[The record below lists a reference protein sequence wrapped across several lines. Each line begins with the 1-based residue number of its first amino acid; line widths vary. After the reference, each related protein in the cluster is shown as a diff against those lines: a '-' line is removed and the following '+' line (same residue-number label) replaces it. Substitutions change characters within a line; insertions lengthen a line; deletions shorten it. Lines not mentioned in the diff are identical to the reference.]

1 MSETAMES
9 AKNMAKD
16 HKEASRKRQID
27 FLRTHYNKAI
37 VDAAIA
43 YADSEISQRHLYPY
57 LHDSV
62 MLEMAKA
69 KAIEAG
75 QQEVA
80 GFIEM
85 QMEFDTQNIFNVLTF
100 AYVHGMSFGIS
111 NPNIGK
117 TPEPV
122 TDYVLSKDFAFI
134 FDYGDND
141 FGTPIEQAAKEYC
154 KEYNNLLRQ
163 IELYSSISDGD
174 GDLMVESYKK
184 DLEFMED
191 PNTVRQ
197 LMKAAFIG
205 AYMTGAIDRCWVC
218 SNKSFNA
225 MERLNKAQDLAN
237 NYFNFET
244 NAIHYDVYN
253 TDRVNWKFGTWDEVS
268 KFGLEKYKGQQGEDD
283 LKQANGD
290 FTKYWLNGE
299 VLIVRMVDGKLVAE
313 TH

>member
-9 AKNMAKD
+9 AKNTAKD

-43 YADSEISQRHLYPY
+43 YADSEISQQHSYLYP
-57 LHDSV
+57 HW
-62 MLEMAKA
+62 MEMAKA

-141 FGTPIEQAAKEYC
+141 FGIPIEQAAKEYC

-163 IELYSSISDGD
+163 IELYSSDGD

-205 AYMTGAIDRCWVC
+205 AYMTGAIDRCWIC
-218 SNKSFNA
+218 SNKPFNA
-225 MERLNKAQDLAN
+225 MERLNKAQNLAN

-244 NAIHYDVYN
+244 NTKYGVDN
-253 TDRVNWKFGTWDEVS
+253 SDRVNWKFGTWDEVS
-268 KFGLEKYKGQQGEDD
+268 KFGLEEYKGQQGEDD
-283 LKQANGD
+283 LKKANGD

>member
-43 YADSEISQRHLYPY
+43 YADSEISQRHLYSYP
-57 LHDSV
+57 HDSV

-80 GFIEM
+80 DFIEM
-85 QMEFDTQNIFNVLTF
+85 QMEFDTQDIFNVLTF

-141 FGTPIEQAAKEYC
+141 FGIPIEQAAKEYC

-174 GDLMVESYKK
+174 GDSMVESYKK

-205 AYMTGAIDRCWVC
+205 AYMTNAIDRCWIC
-218 SNKSFNA
+218 SNKPFNA
-225 MERLNKAQDLAN
+225 MERLNKAQNLAN

-244 NAIHYDVYN
+244 NAKYGVDN

-268 KFGLEKYKGQQGEDD
+268 KFGLEEYKGQQGEDD
-283 LKQANGD
+283 LKKANGD

>member
-43 YADSEISQRHLYPY
+43 YADSEISQRHLYSYP
-57 LHDSV
+57 HDSV

-80 GFIEM
+80 DFIEM
-85 QMEFDTQNIFNVLTF
+85 QMEFDTQDIFNVLTF

-141 FGTPIEQAAKEYC
+141 FGIPIEQAAKEYC

-163 IELYSSISDGD
+163 IELYSSISDGAD
-174 GDLMVESYKK
+174 DLMVESYKK

-205 AYMTGAIDRCWVC
+205 AYMTNAIDRCWIC
-218 SNKSFNA
+218 SNKPFNA
-225 MERLNKAQDLAN
+225 MERLNKAQNLAN

-244 NAIHYDVYN
+244 NAKYGVDN

-268 KFGLEKYKGQQGEDD
+268 KFGLEEYKGQQGEDD
-283 LKQANGD
+283 LKKANGD

>member
-9 AKNMAKD
+9 TKNTAKD

-43 YADSEISQRHLYPY
+43 YADSEISQRHLNLYP
-57 LHDSV
+57 HW
-62 MLEMAKA
+62 MEMAKA

-80 GFIEM
+80 DFIEM
-85 QMEFDTQNIFNVLTF
+85 QMEFDTQDIFNVLTF

-111 NPNIGK
+111 NPNICK

-163 IELYSSISDGD
+163 IELYSSDGD

-268 KFGLEKYKGQQGEDD
+268 KFGLEKYKGQQGEYY
-283 LKQANGD
+283 LKKANGD

>member
-1 MSETAMES
+1 MES

-141 FGTPIEQAAKEYC
+141 FGIPIEQAAKEYC

-174 GDLMVESYKK
+174 GDMMVESYKK

-205 AYMTGAIDRCWVC
+205 AYMTGAIDRCWIC
-218 SNKSFNA
+218 SNKPFNA
-225 MERLNKAQDLAN
+225 MERLNKAQNLAN

-244 NAIHYDVYN
+244 NAKYGVDN

-268 KFGLEKYKGQQGEDD
+268 KFGLEEYKGQQGEDD
-283 LKQANGD
+283 LKKANGD

>member
-37 VDAAIA
+37 VDAAIV
-43 YADSEISQRHLYPY
+43 YADSEISQRHLYSYP
-57 LHDSV
+57 HDSV

-80 GFIEM
+80 DFIEM
-85 QMEFDTQNIFNVLTF
+85 QMEFDTQDIFNVLTF

-141 FGTPIEQAAKEYC
+141 FGIPIEQAAKEYC

-163 IELYSSISDGD
+163 IELYSSISDGAD
-174 GDLMVESYKK
+174 DLMVESYKK

-205 AYMTGAIDRCWVC
+205 AYMTNAIDRCWVC
-218 SNKSFNA
+218 SNKPFNA
-225 MERLNKAQDLAN
+225 MERLNKAQNLAN

-244 NAIHYDVYN
+244 NAKYGVDN

-268 KFGLEKYKGQQGEDD
+268 KFGLEEYKGQQGEDD
-283 LKQANGD
+283 LKKANGD

>member
-43 YADSEISQRHLYPY
+43 YADSEISQRHLYSYP
-57 LHDSV
+57 HDSV

-80 GFIEM
+80 DFIEM
-85 QMEFDTQNIFNVLTF
+85 QMEFDTQDIFNVLTF

-111 NPNIGK
+111 NHNIDK

-141 FGTPIEQAAKEYC
+141 FGIPIEQAAKEYC

-191 PNTVRQ
+191 PDTVRQ

-205 AYMTGAIDRCWVC
+205 AYMTNAIDRCWIC
-218 SNKSFNA
+218 SNKPFNA
-225 MERLNKAQDLAN
+225 MERLNKAQNLAN

-244 NAIHYDVYN
+244 NAKYGVDN

-268 KFGLEKYKGQQGEDD
+268 KFGLEEYKGQQGEDD
-283 LKQANGD
+283 LKKANGD

>member
-9 AKNMAKD
+9 AKNTAKD

-43 YADSEISQRHLYPY
+43 YADSEISQQHLYLYP
-57 LHDSV
+57 HDSV

-80 GFIEM
+80 DFIEM
-85 QMEFDTQNIFNVLTF
+85 QMEFDTQDIFNVLTF

-111 NPNIGK
+111 NPNISK

-134 FDYGDND
+134 FDYSDND
-141 FGTPIEQAAKEYC
+141 FGIPIEQAAKEYC

-205 AYMTGAIDRCWVC
+205 AYMTNAIDRCWVC

-225 MERLNKAQDLAN
+225 MERLNKAQNLAN

-244 NAIHYDVYN
+244 NAIHYDVNN

-268 KFGLEKYKGQQGEDD
+268 KFGLEEYKGQQGEDD
-283 LKQANGD
+283 LKKANGD

>member
-9 AKNMAKD
+9 AKNIAKD

-43 YADSEISQRHLYPY
+43 YADYEISQQYLYP
-57 LHDSV
+57 HDAV

-80 GFIEM
+80 DFIEM
-85 QMEFDTQNIFNVLTF
+85 QMDIDVQDAFSILTF
-100 AYVHGMSFGIS
+100 AYVHGMSFGLS
-111 NPNIGK
+111 NPDIGK

-163 IELYSSISDGD
+163 IELYSSISDGA
-174 GDLMVESYKK
+174 GDMMVESYKK
-184 DLEFMED
+184 DLEYMED

-205 AYMTGAIDRCWVC
+205 AYMTGTIDRYWVC

-244 NAIHYDVYN
+244 NAIHYDVDN

-268 KFGLEKYKGQQGEDD
+268 KFGLEEYKGQQGEDD

-299 VLIVRMVDGKLVAE
+299 VLIVRMIDGKLVAE

>member
-9 AKNMAKD
+9 AKNTAKD

-43 YADSEISQRHLYPY
+43 YADSEISQRNLYPY

-100 AYVHGMSFGIS
+100 AYVHGMSFGLS
-111 NPNIGK
+111 NPNISK

-163 IELYSSISDGD
+163 IELHSSISDGD
-174 GDLMVESYKK
+174 DDLMVESYKK

-205 AYMTGAIDRCWVC
+205 AYMTNAIDRCWVC
-218 SNKSFNA
+218 SNKPFNA
-225 MERLNKAQDLAN
+225 MERLNKAQNLAN

-244 NAIHYDVYN
+244 NASY

-268 KFGLEKYKGQQGEDD
+268 KFGLEEYKGQQGEDD
-283 LKQANGD
+283 LKKANGD

>member
-16 HKEASRKRQID
+16 NKEASRKRQID

-43 YADSEISQRHLYPY
+43 YADSEISHRHLYSYP
-57 LHDSV
+57 HW
-62 MLEMAKA
+62 MEMAKA

-100 AYVHGMSFGIS
+100 AYVHGMSFGLS
-111 NPNIGK
+111 NPNISK

-141 FGTPIEQAAKEYC
+141 FGIPIEQAAKEYC

-163 IELYSSISDGD
+163 IELYSSNSDD
-174 GDLMVESYKK
+174 DDDLMVESYKK

-205 AYMTGAIDRCWVC
+205 AYMTNAIDRCWVC
-218 SNKSFNA
+218 SNKPFNA
-225 MERLNKAQDLAN
+225 MERLNKAQNLAN

-244 NAIHYDVYN
+244 NASY

-268 KFGLEKYKGQQGEDD
+268 KFGLEEYKGQQGEDD
-283 LKQANGD
+283 LKKANGD

>member
-1 MSETAMES
+1 MSEPATAMQE

-16 HKEASRKRQID
+16 HKNASRKRQID

-37 VDAAIA
+37 VDAAIE
-43 YADSEISQRHLYPY
+43 YADFEIANRPSYP
-57 LHDSV
+57 HDSV

-69 KAIEAG
+69 KAIDAG

-80 GFIEM
+80 DFIEM
-85 QMEFDTQNIFNVLTF
+85 QMEIDTQDVFNVLTF
-100 AYVHGMSFGIS
+100 AYVHGMSFGLS
-111 NPNIGK
+111 NPNISK

-134 FDYGDND
+134 FDFGDND
-141 FGTPIEQAAKEYC
+141 FGMPIERAAQEYC

-163 IELYSSISDGD
+163 IELYSAISDGA

-191 PNTVRQ
+191 PNTVRE

-205 AYMTGAIDRCWVC
+205 EYMKGSIDRCWIGG
-218 SNKSFNA
+218 NKSFNA
-225 MERLNKAQDLAN
+225 MERVNKTLDLAN

-244 NAIHYDVYN
+244 NATHYDVDN
-253 TDRVNWKFGTWDEVS
+253 TERVNWKFGTWDEVS
-268 KFGLEKYKGQQGEDD
+268 KFGLEEYKDQQGEEDT
-283 LKQANGD
+283 KRANGD

>member
-43 YADSEISQRHLYPY
+43 YADSEISQQHLYP
-57 LHDSV
+57 HDSV

-80 GFIEM
+80 DFIEM
-85 QMEFDTQNIFNVLTF
+85 QMEFDTQDIFNVLTF

-141 FGTPIEQAAKEYC
+141 FGIPIEQAAKEYC

-174 GDLMVESYKK
+174 GDMMVESYKK

-205 AYMTGAIDRCWVC
+205 AYMTNAIDRCWVC
-218 SNKSFNA
+218 SNKPFNA

-268 KFGLEKYKGQQGEDD
+268 KFGLEEYKGQQGEYY
-283 LKQANGD
+283 LKKANGD

>member
-37 VDAAIA
+37 VDAAIV
-43 YADSEISQRHLYPY
+43 YADSEISQRHLYSYP
-57 LHDSV
+57 HDSV

-80 GFIEM
+80 DFIEM
-85 QMEFDTQNIFNVLTF
+85 QMEFDTQDIFNVLTF

-134 FDYGDND
+134 FDYSDND
-141 FGTPIEQAAKEYC
+141 FGIPIEQAAKEYC

-205 AYMTGAIDRCWVC
+205 AYMTNAIDRCWVY
-218 SNKSFNA
+218 SNKPFNA

-244 NAIHYDVYN
+244 NTKYGVDN

-268 KFGLEKYKGQQGEDD
+268 KFGLEEYKGQQGEDD
-283 LKQANGD
+283 LKKANGD

>member
-1 MSETAMES
+1 MSEATMDT

-37 VDAAIA
+37 VDAAIE
-43 YADSEISQRHLYPY
+43 YADFEIEHRPSYP
-57 LHDSV
+57 HDSV

-69 KAIEAG
+69 KALDAG

-80 GFIEM
+80 DFIEM
-85 QMEFDTQNIFNVLTF
+85 QMEIDTQDVFNVLTF
-100 AYVHGMSFGIS
+100 AYVHGMSFGLS
-111 NPNIGK
+111 NPNISK

-134 FDYGDND
+134 FDFGDND
-141 FGTPIEQAAKEYC
+141 FGMPIERAAREYC

-163 IELYSSISDGD
+163 IELYSAISDGA

-191 PNTVRQ
+191 PKTVRQ

-205 AYMTGAIDRCWVC
+205 EYMTGSIDRCWIGG
-218 SNKSFNA
+218 NKSFDA
-225 MERLNKAQDLAN
+225 MERVNKTLDLAN
-237 NYFNFET
+237 KYFNFET
-244 NAIHYDVYN
+244 NITHYDVDN
-253 TDRVNWKFGTWDEVS
+253 TDRVDWKFGTWDEVS
-268 KFGLEKYKGQQGEDD
+268 KFGLEEYKDQQGEEE
-283 LKQANGD
+283 LKRANGD

>member
-1 MSETAMES
+1 MES

-43 YADSEISQRHLYPY
+43 YADSEISQRHLYSYP
-57 LHDSV
+57 HDSV

-80 GFIEM
+80 DFIEM
-85 QMEFDTQNIFNVLTF
+85 QMEFDTQDIFNVLTF

-111 NPNIGK
+111 NPNISK

-141 FGTPIEQAAKEYC
+141 FGIPIEQAAKEYC

-163 IELYSSISDGD
+163 IELYSSISDGAD
-174 GDLMVESYKK
+174 DLMVESYKK

-205 AYMTGAIDRCWVC
+205 AYMTNAIDRCWIC
-218 SNKSFNA
+218 SNKPFNA
-225 MERLNKAQDLAN
+225 MERLNKAQNLAN

-244 NAIHYDVYN
+244 NAKYGVDN

-268 KFGLEKYKGQQGEDD
+268 KFGLEEYKGQQGEDG
-283 LKQANGD
+283 LKKANGD

>member
-1 MSETAMES
+1 MSETAMGS

-43 YADSEISQRHLYPY
+43 YADSEISQQHSYLYP
-57 LHDSV
+57 HW
-62 MLEMAKA
+62 MEMAKA

-80 GFIEM
+80 DFIEM

-100 AYVHGMSFGIS
+100 AYVHGMSFGLS
-111 NPNIGK
+111 NPNISK

-163 IELYSSISDGD
+163 IELYSSDGD

-268 KFGLEKYKGQQGEDD
+268 KFGLEKYKGQQGEYN
-283 LKQANGD
+283 LKKANGD